1 MGDMTIAAM
10 SVAMHQSQVQQDLGI
25 SVMKMAMDT
34 EMAAIGELMEDMTGM
49 SLDPNLGGAIDI
61 MA

>member
-34 EMAAIGELMEDMTGM
+34 ETAALGELMEDMAV
-49 SLDPNLGGAIDI
+49 SLDPNLGAAVDI